1 MLEVDTTIMTTYD
14 VLKTSGHV
22 DKFADFMCKDLKNGE
37 IFRADHVIEAV
48 LEARLQGDKEARSAK
63 AGKTTEEIA
72 ADTAADAANK
82 VDKKKKKKKGV
93 VVAVELADDVRQSYE
108 ECLAQIDNFGGDEL
122 TAIMKKFD
130 IRSPESGN
138 ELSDPKEFNL
148 MFESLIG
155 PTGQLKG
162 FLRPETA
169 QGQFLNFKKLLEFN
183 NDKMP
188 FASAQVG
195 RSFRNEISP
204 RSGLLRVR

>member
-1 MLEVDTTIMTTYD
+1 MTTYE

-48 LEARLQGDKEARSAK
+48 LEARLQGDKEARAAK
-63 AGKTTEEIA
+63 AGKSAEQIA
-72 ADTAADAANK
+72 AEAAQDAANK

-93 VVAVELADDVRQSYE
+93 VVAAELDDKVRQEYE
-108 ECLAQIDNFGGDEL
+108 ETLAQIDNFGGEQL

-138 ELSDPKEFNL
+138 ELSEPKEFNL

-162 FLRPETA
+162 
-169 QGQFLNFKKLLEFN
+169 
-183 NDKMP
+183 
-188 FASAQVG
+188 
-195 RSFRNEISP
+195 
-204 RSGLLRVR
+204 